1 MTEVICTDGKFSPQ
15 QMELFSRYDVEIP
28 MENSFYTIREVI
40 KPSGKVG
47 VGVLLEEIVNPKI
60 PLAHPILGGTV
71 MMEVNWSI
79 TRFSTLSRDTLTREM
94 IEQKKTVDIWTDKRV
109 ETMT

>member
-15 QMELFSRYDVEIP
+15 QMELFSRYGVQVPVVDQL
-28 MENSFYTIREVI
+28 YTIRDVI
-40 KPSGKVG
+40 KPSGKAG

-71 MMEVNWSI
+71 MMEVNWLI
-79 TRFSTLSRDTLTREM
+79 TRFSTLSGDTLTREM
-94 IEQKKTVDIWTDKRV
+94 IEQKKTADIWTSKK
-109 ETMT
+109 